1 MLRNEINILKRL
13 LYIQIIAYFYKIIQF
28 ILCKMKKSTLVLSS
42 IAAISLGIIYSVES
56 GNLKV
61 HDDNGRYGKTGSP
74 GETTC
79 SDAGCHGAGNGGIAD
94 NAGTGSVVI
103 TTSPVMTNNTYVPG
117 QSYTVTVTVSEQG
130 KSSFGFNFEA
140 LDNSG
145 SSAVGTNNA
154 VGTLTITDA
163 TFTKTGTAL
172 GAKRVGVTHKTVKI
186 NSNSAS
192 FSFTWKAP
200 TTGIVNM
207 YASGNA
213 ANNNGQKDGGD
224 NIYTTRLQLSP
235 VVAGINDELISKYDL
250 SIYPN
255 PIVDNA
261 ALKAYL
267 KENSAIEVSIAD
279 VNGNEVQKQNFA
291 GKSGNNTFD
300 LNTHN
305 LSKGSYFAR
314 IFVGDDYMTYKVV
327 KK

>member
-1 MLRNEINILKRL
+1 
-13 LYIQIIAYFYKIIQF
+13 
-28 ILCKMKKSTLVLSS
+28 MKKATITLGAF
-42 IAAISLGIIYSVES
+42 IAISMGIIYTGQS
-56 GNLKV
+56 GTQKV
-61 HDDNGRYGKTGSP
+61 NDNNGRYGKTGSP

-79 SDAGCHGAGNGGIAD
+79 SDANCHGAGKGGLAD
-94 NAGTGSVVI
+94 NKGTGSVVI
-103 TTSPVMTNNTYVPG
+103 TTSPAMTNNTYVPG
-117 QSYTVTVTVSEQG
+117 QSYTVTVAVTEQG
-130 KSSFGFNFEA
+130 KAAFGFDFEA

-145 SSAVGTNNA
+145 STAVGTNNA
-154 VGTLTITDA
+154 VGTITITDA
-163 TFTKTGTAL
+163 TFTKTGAAL
-172 GAKRVGVTHKTVKI
+172 GAKRIGVTHKTVKKVA
-186 NSNSAS
+186 NTAS
-192 FSFTWKAP
+192 FAFTWKAP
-200 TTGIVNM
+200 ASGIVNM

-213 ANNNGQKDGGD
+213 TNNDNKENSFD
-224 NIYTTRLQLSP
+224 NIYTTHLQLSP